1 MEFQPGQLIGLVA
14 VSGGL
19 VVAAIAII
27 ASHWCRVRLG
37 EIEASLKQQML
48 EKGMSAAEIEQV
60 IKADKKSISR
70 IVIVATGTA
79 ALEKATLTRLMASG
93 PLQPVCWATKQ
104 VGRAS

>member
-1 MEFQPGQLIGLVA
+1 MFEILWNFSPGQLIGLVA

-48 EKGMSAAEIEQV
+48 EKGMSAAEIDQV
-60 IKADKKSISR
+60 IKAR
-70 IVIVATGTA
+70 R
-79 ALEKATLTRLMASG
+79 EKHSHCG
-93 PLQPVCWATKQ
+93 HGH
-104 VGRAS
+104 GRFGESHANSTNG